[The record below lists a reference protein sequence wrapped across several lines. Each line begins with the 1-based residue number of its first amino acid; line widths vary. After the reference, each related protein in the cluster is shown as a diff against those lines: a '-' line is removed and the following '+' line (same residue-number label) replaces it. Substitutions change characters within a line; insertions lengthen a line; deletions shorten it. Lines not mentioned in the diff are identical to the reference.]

1 MNPLSPKRKLVIALP
16 SYFEETMGGAEIQT
30 KFLAHYARENHFEV
44 SYVFLSDRNRYLNS
58 SGINLFPVMK
68 NRLFTKANNIKF
80 PYFFS
85 VLNLFDKIR
94 PDIIYNRAG
103 TAFTGI
109 AAYYAKK
116 NHCPYV
122 FHIASDNDV
131 QSPITPW
138 FKPFLVPEYKLMQ
151 YGIKR
156 ANSVIAQTQFQAKQL
171 MQNYGRYA
179 VVAPNGHPIP
189 ENTAKKN
196 DIITVLWVANWKP
209 VKQPDVFVRLAG
221 EIGRRQN
228 VQCIML
234 GRTTDRYESLVR
246 MAKENN
252 IEVMGEL
259 PNDKVNNLL
268 SQSHILVNTSQ
279 SEGFSNT
286 FIQAWMRKV
295 PVVSLQVDP
304 DHIIER
310 EGIGFCCTGNFE
322 KLVGNTKRLIK
333 DHELR
338 EQMGRKA
345 REYAVQHHSL
355 KNMELIIKV
364 FDKLLPRT
372 YAK

>member
-1 MNPLSPKRKLVIALP
+1 
-16 SYFEETMGGAEIQT
+16 
-30 KFLAHYARENHFEV
+30 
-44 SYVFLSDRNRYLNS
+44 
-58 SGINLFPVMK
+58 
-68 NRLFTKANNIKF
+68 
-80 PYFFS
+80 
-85 VLNLFDKIR
+85 
-94 PDIIYNRAG
+94 
-103 TAFTGI
+103 
-109 AAYYAKK
+109 
-116 NHCPYV
+116 
-122 FHIASDNDV
+122 
-131 QSPITPW
+131 
-138 FKPFLVPEYKLMQ
+138 
-151 YGIKR
+151 
-156 ANSVIAQTQFQAKQL
+156 
-171 MQNYGRYA
+171 
-179 VVAPNGHPIP
+179 
-189 ENTAKKN
+189 
-196 DIITVLWVANWKP
+196 
-209 VKQPDVFVRLAG
+209 
-221 EIGRRQN
+221 
-228 VQCIML
+228 ML

-322 KLVGNTKRLIK
+322 KLAGNTKRLIK